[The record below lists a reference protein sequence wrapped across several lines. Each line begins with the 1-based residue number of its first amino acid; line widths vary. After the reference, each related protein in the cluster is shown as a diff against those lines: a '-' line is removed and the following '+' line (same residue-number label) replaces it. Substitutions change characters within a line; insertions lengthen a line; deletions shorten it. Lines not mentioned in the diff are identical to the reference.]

1 MDAAQTKNGR
11 TLLYI
16 YPVLILIFIGVV
28 ILSLS
33 MGAEWISPFEL
44 WRYITGQTAG
54 EYDFTISM
62 LRLPRVLLAILVG
75 GCLAV
80 AGLILQSIIRNPLA
94 SPDIIGVTAGGS
106 VGAMVFLVLFMGT
119 INIIWLPLFAI
130 SGAAIVM
137 FLIYGLSWK
146 NGVTPNRLV
155 LIGIGIA
162 AAMQGLVSFMIVFS
176 DTNVTT
182 KAYIWMTGSIYG
194 AVMKDVYQLLPWA
207 VIGILMT
214 IMLART
220 VSTLELG
227 DELATSL
234 GVRVQL
240 IRFSLLVLSVMLA
253 GSAVAFAGGIGFI
266 GLIAPHIAKKLI
278 SYSFVHLVPITAL
291 IGAIMVAASDLVART
306 AFYPLDIPAGVFTA
320 AIGAPFFI
328 YLLYRNRYH
337 N

>member
-1 MDAAQTKNGR
+1 MVAAQTKNGR
-11 TLLYI
+11 RLLYI
-16 YPVLILIFIGVV
+16 YLVLVLVLFGVV
-28 ILSLS
+28 MLSLS
-33 MGAEWISPFEL
+33 MGAEWISPLEL
-44 WRYITGQTAG
+44 WRYFTGQTEG
-54 EYDFTISM
+54 QYDFTIYM
-62 LRLPRVLLAILVG
+62 LRLPRVLLAIVVG
-75 GCLAV
+75 SCLAV

-119 INIIWLPLFAI
+119 ITIIWLPLFAI

-137 FLIYGLSWK
+137 ILIYGLSWK

-176 DTNVTT
+176 DTSVTT

-207 VIGILMT
+207 VLGILMT
-214 IMLART
+214 VMLART

-240 IRFSLLVLSVMLA
+240 IRLSLLILSVLLA
-253 GSAVAFAGGIGFI
+253 GSAVAFAGGIGFV

-278 SYSFVHLVPITAL
+278 SYSFVLLVPITAV
-291 IGAIMVAASDLVART
+291 IGAIMVAVSDLVART
-306 AFYPLDIPAGVFTA
+306 AFYPLDLPAGVFTA